1 MTKQQKK
8 DKKERNET
16 KTMLLARSACDW
28 IRRLAALN
36 PFVAMRAAK
45 IVWWDYIAEKR
56 PCGWKV
62 FNAIYPIGGK
72 VSDLATDFEL
82 MIALDRLGYHWI
94 DVTLRSQSPRHLDH
108 ERAV

>member
-8 DKKERNET
+8 DKKERNEI
-16 KTMLLARSACDW
+16 KTMLLARAASDW
-28 IRRLAALN
+28 IRRLATLN

-62 FNAIYPIGGK
+62 FNAIYPVGGK
-72 VSDLATDFEL
+72 VADLATDFEL